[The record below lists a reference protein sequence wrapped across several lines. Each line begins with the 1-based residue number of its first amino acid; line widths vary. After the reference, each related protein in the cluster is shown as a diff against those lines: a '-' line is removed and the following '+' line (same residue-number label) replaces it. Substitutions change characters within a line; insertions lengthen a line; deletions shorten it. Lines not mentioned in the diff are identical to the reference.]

1 MKRIAASVGLLA
13 LGASGLQ
20 AADTANLSSMQ
31 GSKPWSVSATLR
43 GFYDDN
49 INTAPKGV
57 NRQEAFGYEVNPSVS
72 VGIAGEQTSA
82 SLGYT
87 YSGKYYDHRPA
98 GSKDKWDH
106 THIFDA
112 GLSHEFS
119 PRFRLGVRDS
129 FVIGQ
134 EPDVLRAGNTFS
146 TFQRISGNNMRNIG
160 SIVFNAEVTPLLGLE
175 VGYANNWF
183 NYDNRGA
190 TPDGAGFILPSRS
203 GVLDRMEHAV
213 HIDSRWHF
221 LPQTTGI
228 FGYQYSQTDY
238 IGNEDIQGFA
248 PGFAPPGS
256 PPNLKSKNRNSRS
269 HYLYA
274 GVEQSFTS
282 DLSGSVRIGGQHI
295 DFYNDPTGMS
305 EWSPYA
311 QASLK
316 YLYAVESSVE
326 VGLVHQRSAS
336 DIVGPVASGAATG
349 NFIHDT
355 EATTAYGAIRH
366 RIMPKLYG
374 SLMGTF
380 QDSTFNGGG
389 VLFDN
394 KSDRFYLVGLN
405 LEYRFNQHFSAQTGY
420 NYDRLESDIAGRSFT
435 RNRIYVGVT
444 AAY

>member
-31 GSKPWSVSATLR
+31 MSKPWSVSATLR

-49 INTAPKGV
+49 INTAPKGQK
-57 NRQEAFGYEVNPSVS
+57 QEAFGYEISPSVS
-72 VGIAGEQTSA
+72 VGIAREQTSA

-98 GSKDKWDH
+98 GNSDNKWDH
-106 THIFDA
+106 THTFDA
-112 GLSHEFS
+112 GVSHSFS
-119 PRFRLGVRDS
+119 PRFQLGVRDS

-134 EPDVLRAGNTFS
+134 EPDMLRAGNTYT
-146 TFQRISGNNMRNIG
+146 TFERISGDNMRNYG
-160 SIVFNAEVTPLLGLE
+160 SIVFNAEATPLVGFE
-175 VGYANNWF
+175 VGYANGWF
-183 NYDNRGA
+183 DYDNSGA
-190 TPDGAGFILPSRS
+190 TADGAGNIVPSRS
-203 GVLDRMEHAV
+203 GVLDRMEHSV

-238 IGNEDIQGFA
+238 LGDEDIQGA
-248 PGFAPPGS
+248 APPGTPGNPTS
-256 PPNLKSKNRNSRS
+256 NIRNSRS

-274 GVEQSFTS
+274 GVEHSFTP
-282 DLSGSVRIGGQHI
+282 DLSGSVKLGGQYI
-295 DFYNDPTGMS
+295 DFYNDPAS
-305 EWSPYA
+305 KNDVSPYA
-311 QASLK
+311 QASLR
-316 YLYAVESSVE
+316 YLYMVESSVE
-326 VGLVHQRSAS
+326 VGVIHQRSAS
-336 DIVGPVASGAATG
+336 DVVGPINATVGGG
-349 NFIHDT
+349 NFVHDQ

-380 QDSTFNGGG
+380 QHSTFNGGT
-389 VLFDN
+389 FN
-394 KSDRFYLVGLN
+394 NQSDKFYLVGLN
-405 LEYRFNQHFSAQTGY
+405 LEYRFNPHFSAHTGY
-420 NYDRLESDIAGRSFT
+420 NYDRLVSDLPDRDFT
-435 RNRIYVGVT
+435 RNRVYIGVT